1 MTSGDGMAQ
10 APTRGLTPVRVAQIG
25 DTIAERWRTMVAKLE
40 RPQSHACVMTLIICV
55 EDEGDNRFALDIID
69 QLSGKYPFRV
79 ISVGRSDKERDAV
92 RAWVNTAC
100 EGEGSAAIC
109 SEEIVL
115 QGGADSGDRL
125 VSAVR
130 GLLVSDLPVM
140 LWWRGGAPQ
149 GTALWTGLLPLCDRV
164 IVDSHRFVVADA
176 DANVAG
182 DWKVAPGDARG
193 DGASALA
200 VLRELVKAGGQRVS
214 VRDLNWERTSPWRGA
229 VATCF
234 DDREMLS
241 LLSDIDRCS
250 ITFAATSETAQPSAR
265 ALLMAGW
272 LSTRLPRLREQS
284 TIAPGTA
291 WANLAPGR
299 LVAITLCA
307 SANKTSLL
315 LVRQSSPTGIDVQA
329 HDRKGKAFRRWHF
342 GAATLTEAQLLDGC
356 LQTLG
361 RDPLFESSLGV

>member
-1 MTSGDGMAQ
+1 MMSGSDGMAQ

-25 DTIAERWRTMVAKLE
+25 DTIAERWRTMAAKLD

-55 EDEGDNRFALDIID
+55 EEEGDNRFALDIID
-69 QLSGKYPFRV
+69 QLSGKYPIRV
-79 ISVGRSDKERDAV
+79 ISVGRSDKERDTV

-115 QGGADSGDRL
+115 QAGPDSDDRL

-140 LWWRGGAPQ
+140 LWWRGGAPL
-149 GTALWTGLLPLCDRV
+149 GSALWNGLQPLCDRV
-164 IVDSHRFVVADA
+164 IVDSHRFVVAGTEA
-176 DANVAG
+176 GANVVG
-182 DWKVAPGDARG
+182 DWKVARG
-193 DGASALA
+193 DGASALE
-200 VLRELVKAGGQRVS
+200 VLRELVKAGGQRAS

-229 VATCF
+229 IATCF

-250 ITFAATSETAQPSAR
+250 ITFAATSDAEPPSAR

-272 LSTRLPRLREQS
+272 LSTRLPRLREHS
-284 TIAPGTA
+284 MIAPGTA
-291 WANLAPGR
+291 WANLSSGR
-299 LVAITLCA
+299 IVAITLCA
-307 SANKTSLL
+307 SASKTSLL
-315 LVRQSSPTGIDVQA
+315 LVRQSSPTGIEVQA
-329 HDRKGKAFRRWHF
+329 HDRNGKAFRRWHF

-361 RDPLFESSLGV
+361 RDPLFESSLGS